1 MQVKFKSILVILIVS
16 ASFSISAV
24 VYSNN
29 KNDVHVVP
37 YTKSGK
43 WVPEYG
49 GASVP
54 FRCYCTSHFFRSQCV
69 VGDYTSNL
77 SLCE

>member
-1 MQVKFKSILVILIVS
+1 MKVNFKSFLVILI
-16 ASFSISAV
+16 ASVCLSISTA
-24 VYSNN
+24 VYSSN
-29 KNDVHVVP
+29 KNDVSAVP